1 PQRRSSGQELLQS
14 NVREERMEHE
24 TEVVIIGAGAA
35 GLATAAC
42 LARLGVQSIVL
53 EASNE
58 VGHAWA
64 SSYDALHLH
73 TVRRYSGLPLQPMP
87 RSYPRYASRDQVVA
101 YLHDYAAQQH
111 IAVMTNQTVRNVTP
125 TATGWRVTTDAD
137 AFTCPIV
144 VAASGV
150 AANPYLPRYP
160 EMETYTGVLLH
171 SCAYR
176 NARPFVGRRVLV
188 VGAGNSGA
196 EIALDLMQG

>member
-1 PQRRSSGQELLQS
+1 
-14 NVREERMEHE
+14 
-24 TEVVIIGAGAA
+24 
-35 GLATAAC
+35 
-42 LARLGVQSIVL
+42 
-53 EASNE
+53 
-58 VGHAWA
+58 
-64 SSYDALHLH
+64 
-73 TVRRYSGLPLQPMP
+73 
-87 RSYPRYASRDQVVA
+87 
-101 YLHDYAAQQH
+101 
-111 IAVMTNQTVRNVTP
+111 
-125 TATGWRVTTDAD
+125 WRVTTDAD

-196 EIALDLMQG
+196 EIALDLMQGGAAAVTVAIRQGVNAVPLSLLGVPIQYWALLVARLPRLITAPLAKVLLRRSEGRLHRAGISKSSEPVLEAHGIPIIGLGLLEAAR